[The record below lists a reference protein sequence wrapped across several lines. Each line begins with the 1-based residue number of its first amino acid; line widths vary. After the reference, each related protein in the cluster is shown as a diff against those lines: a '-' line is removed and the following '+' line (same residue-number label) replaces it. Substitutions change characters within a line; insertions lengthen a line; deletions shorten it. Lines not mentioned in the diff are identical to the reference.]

1 MISQIKMLSIDQQIW
16 EEELEAFVPKN
27 IFDMHAHIFKAEH
40 CLHRDDLPKHP
51 SWLKKV
57 GFTMDLPFL
66 REYHGIFLPDR
77 EIHYLLMGLPF
88 MHGANFERMNVFVAE
103 EASKDSLSVSSMVV
117 HPQMQSTEV
126 AAVVDKYGFVG
137 FKPYRWYSITGDVV
151 ECTITDM
158 LPETLIEIADEKHLL
173 ITLHLGKRAGI
184 ADSDN
189 IRDIIHLTRRY
200 PNVQWV
206 LAHCAR
212 SFNPCFLEKAIEQ
225 IRDIPNIWYDISAV
239 CESSVF
245 GVLLRKGPLKRI
257 LYGSDNMP
265 AGADRG
271 KYIAFGYGWA
281 LLHENNHSFD
291 LSHCDSQMTVVL
303 YEQLRALH
311 RAICDVG
318 LDKNQVEDIFYNNAM
333 QLLKMCRTKNEE
345 TYSRG

>member
-16 EEELEAFVPKN
+16 KEELEAFVPKN

-57 GFTMDLPFL
+57 EFKMDLSFL

-77 EIHYLLMGLPF
+77 EIHYLLMGFPF
-88 MHGANFERMNVFVAE
+88 VHCDFERMNSFVADE
-103 EASKDSLSVSSMVV
+103 VSKDLLSVPSMVV
-117 HPQMQSTEV
+117 HPRMQPEEV
-126 AAVVDKYGFVG
+126 VTMIEKYGFVG
-137 FKPYRWYSITGDVV
+137 LKPYRFYSTTGDVV
-151 ECTITDM
+151 ECNIIDM
-158 LPETLIEIADEKHLL
+158 LPESFIEIANEKHLL
-173 ITLHLGKRAGI
+173 ITLHLGKCRGI
-184 ADSDN
+184 ADPDN
-189 IRDIIHLTRRY
+189 VKDIIYLIKRY
-200 PNVQWV
+200 PNVHWI

-245 GVLLRKGPLKRI
+245 GVLLKEGPLKRI

-271 KYIAFGYGWA
+271 KYINFGYAWA

-291 LSHCDSQMTVVL
+291 LSHCNSQMTIIL

-311 RAICDVG
+311 RAVCDVG
-318 LDKNQVEDIFYNNAM
+318 LSKSQIEDIFHNNAIR
-333 QLLKMCRTKNEE
+333 LLKNV
-345 TYSRG
+345 